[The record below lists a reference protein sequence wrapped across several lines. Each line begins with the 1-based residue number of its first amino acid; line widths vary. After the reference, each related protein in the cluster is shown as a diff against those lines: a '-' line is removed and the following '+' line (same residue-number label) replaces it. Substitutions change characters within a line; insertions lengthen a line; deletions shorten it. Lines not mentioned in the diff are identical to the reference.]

1 MLPNSEEARGVGEE
15 PLVSD
20 LVAAYLFCAGA
31 GSGAA
36 LLTALLG
43 LAARRG
49 CLRRWLGSGDPRAR
63 AARRRV
69 AVASY
74 GAALALLA
82 FGMLCLVF
90 DLGRPE
96 LALKLFFRPNP
107 TLVTAGSY
115 LLVLLAAALMIPLVL
130 ELADA
135 PRRGVPDGVRVAA
148 QVVAAIAALGV
159 MAYAGLLLGQAD
171 EAPLFGTLGLPV
183 LFVASALAS
192 GLAVAM
198 LALLVAGDER
208 PAAACRIV
216 RRLTIR
222 ADVALIIVEAA
233 ATALYLVSVA
243 AGPGGAEAAAPLLS
257 GAQSGLFV
265 GGFTLMGL
273 GAPLVLDLL
282 QLRFDLPGWA
292 YPLAAAATL
301 IGAACLRVAL
311 IHAGSPVL
319 EAPLVGGGF
328 AEAWRGVA

>member
-36 LLTALLG
+36 LLIALLG
-43 LAARRG
+43 LADWRG
-49 CLRRWLGSGDPRAR
+49 RLRRRLGPGDPRAR
-63 AARRRV
+63 VGRRRV
-69 AVASY
+69 AIASY

-96 LALKLFFRPNP
+96 LALKLFLRPNP

-115 LLVLLAAALMIPLVL
+115 LLALLAAALVILLVL

-135 PRRGVPDGVRVAA
+135 PRRGVPGGVRVAA
-148 QVVAAIAALGV
+148 RVIVVATALGV
-159 MAYAGLLLGQAD
+159 MGYAGLLLGQTD
-171 EAPLFGTLGLPV
+171 EAPLFGAPGLPA

-192 GLAVAM
+192 GLAVVM
-198 LALLVAGDER
+198 LVLLAAGGR
-208 PAAACRIV
+208 RLAAA
-216 RRLTIR
+216 RRLAIR
-222 ADVALIIVEAA
+222 VDVVLIVVEAA
-233 ATALYLVSVA
+233 ATALYLASVV
-243 AGPGGAEAAAPLLS
+243 AGPGGAGAVVPLVS

-265 GGFTLMGL
+265 GGFALMGL
-273 GAPLVLDLL
+273 GAPLALDLL

-301 IGAACLRVAL
+301 LGAVCLRVAL
-311 IHAGSPVL
+311 IHAGSPL
-319 EAPLVGGGF
+319 IEAPLVGGGF
-328 AEAWRGVA
+328 S

>member
-15 PLVSD
+15 LLVSD

-49 CLRRWLGSGDPRAR
+49 RLRRWLGSGDPRAR

-115 LLVLLAAALMIPLVL
+115 LLVLLAAALVILLVL

-148 QVVAAIAALGV
+148 RVVAAIAALGV

-192 GLAVAM
+192 GLAVVM
-198 LALLVAGDER
+198 LVLLAAGDR
-208 PAAACRIV
+208 RLAAA
-216 RRLTIR
+216 RRLAIR
-222 ADVALIIVEAA
+222 ADVVLIAVEAA
-233 ATALYLVSVA
+233 TTALYLASVA
-243 AGPGGAEAAAPLLS
+243 AGPGGAEAVTPLVS

-265 GGFTLMGL
+265 GGFALMGL
-273 GAPLVLDLL
+273 GVPLVLDLL
-282 QLRFDLPGWA
+282 QLRFDLPAWA

-311 IHAGSPVL
+311 IHAGSPLL

-328 AEAWRGVA
+328 A

>member
-1 MLPNSEEARGVGEE
+1 M
-15 PLVSD
+15 SD

-36 LLTALLG
+36 FLTALLG

-49 CLRRWLGSGDPRAR
+49 RLRRRFGPGDPRGCAGRRR
-63 AARRRV
+63 AAI
-69 AVASY
+69 ASY
-74 GAALALLA
+74 GAALTLLA

-96 LALKLFFRPNP
+96 LALKLFLRPSL

-115 LLVLLAAALMIPLVL
+115 LLALLAAALVVL
-130 ELADA
+130 LALDLADA
-135 PRRGVPDGVRVAA
+135 PRRGAFGGVRVAA
-148 QVVAAIAALGV
+148 RIVAAGAALGV
-159 MAYAGLLLGQAD
+159 MVYAGLLLGQAD
-171 EAPLFGTLGLPV
+171 GAPLLSTPWLPV

-243 AGPGGAEAAAPLLS
+243 AGPGGVEAAAPLLS

-265 GGFTLMGL
+265 GGFALMGL